1 MTGANEDLF
10 DRVADRYDEDVPF
23 FATFGRRLVQ
33 WAGPLGG
40 ADVLDIGA
48 GRGAITGAV
57 AAARP
62 PAGSITAGDTS
73 PAMVR
78 RLARAALPGV
88 RVRMLDAQAL
98 DLPDAS
104 FDVVFAGFVLSVLPD
119 PAAAVREV
127 ARVLRPGGSLVA
139 SIPGASDDGGWWAGY
154 GSIVAEFTARLP
166 DGVPPGLAEAPDHDG
181 WERMLTDAGV
191 ELVDA
196 ATEEVDLP
204 IDGPEAHWRWL
215 MSHGNRWLHDALGE
229 PDRAEFRAR
238 VLDSLRRDHP
248 AEGER
253 LIAGA
258 DFLRIAKPGSATPP
272 DGGSGVPAG

>member
-1 MTGANEDLF
+1 MTGSDEDLF

-48 GRGAITGAV
+48 GRGAVTGAV

-62 PAGSITAGDTS
+62 PARSITAGDTS

-78 RLARAALPGV
+78 RLAQVAVPGV

-119 PAAAVREV
+119 TAAAVREV

-139 SIPGASDDGGWWAGY
+139 SIPGASDDGGWWAAY
-154 GSIVAEFTARLP
+154 GGIVAEFTARLP
-166 DGVPPGLAEAPDHDG
+166 GGTPPGMAEAPDHDG
-181 WERMLTDAGV
+181 WERMQTDAEM

-196 ATEEVDLP
+196 AAEEVDLP
-204 IDGPEAHWRWL
+204 IDRPEAHWRWL

-229 PDRAEFRAR
+229 PDRAEFRTR

-248 AEGER
+248 AKGER

-258 DFLRIAKPGSATPP
+258 DFLRIAKAGSGAPPG
-272 DGGSGVPAG
+272 GGSGVSAG